1 MIEGKKKTILMIDN
15 YDSFT
20 YNLVHYLGE
29 LGQQVEVRR
38 NDCLDFDFV
47 DDLDPDMIVVSPGPC
62 TPKEAGLSVDI
73 IKRYVGKK
81 PILGVCLGHQAVGY
95 AYGANIVR
103 AERLLHGK
111 TSPIIHDGKTS
122 FRDLPNPFEATRY
135 HSLLVEEGS
144 LPPEFEIS
152 AWTEEGE
159 IMGIR
164 HKEFPVEGVQF
175 HPESILTEC
184 GKDLLRNFINYYG

>member
-1 MIEGKKKTILMIDN
+1 MAEVKKKILMIDN

-47 DDLDPDMIVVSPGPC
+47 DDLDPDMIVISPGPC
-62 TPKEAGLSVDI
+62 TPTDAGLSVDI
-73 IKRYVGKK
+73 IRRYVGEK
-81 PILGVCLGHQAVGY
+81 PILGVCLGHQAVAY
-95 AYGANIVR
+95 AYGAKIVR

-122 FRDLPNPFEATRY
+122 FKNLPNPFEATRY
-135 HSLLVEEGS
+135 HSLLVEEAS
-144 LPPEFEIS
+144 LPSDFEIS

-164 HKEFPVEGVQF
+164 HREFSVEGVQF

-184 GKDLLRNFINYYG
+184 GKDLLRNFIDCYG

>member
-1 MIEGKKKTILMIDN
+1 MGIRHKEFPVEGVQFHPESIL
-15 YDSFT
+15 T
-20 YNLVHYLGE
+20 E
-29 LGQQVEVRR
+29 
-38 NDCLDFDFV
+38 C
-47 DDLDPDMIVVSPGPC
+47 
-62 TPKEAGLSVDI
+62 
-73 IKRYVGKK
+73 GKDGWLW
-81 PILGVCLGHQAVGY
+81 PY

-111 TSPIIHDGKTS
+111 TSPIIHDGKS
-122 FRDLPNPFEATRY
+122 IFKDLPNPFEATRY
-135 HSLLVEEGS
+135 HSLLVEEES

-184 GKDLLRNFINYYG
+184 GKDLLGNFIDYYG